1 MKKMYYIMV
10 LFSFMGYS
18 QFNPS
23 APWNANVPK
32 DQLNDYQ
39 KEVERATEYWKTHD
53 PNVKGSGFKPY
64 KRWET
69 NWASQLNPDGTIF
82 TPQQLWQAWEEKNNS
97 KRNRSANALALPP
110 SNWEPIG
117 PKQNAIDNTRSRG
130 RVNIIEVH
138 PTNPNIIYM
147 GTPAGGLWK
156 TINGGVNWLP
166 LTDELPQIGV
176 SGIAI
181 DYTNPDVIYIATGD
195 KDALDT
201 YSIGV
206 MKSINGGAT
215 WTTTGLSFTGIGTRA
230 GDLIIHPTNNQI
242 ILCAASTGLF
252 RTLDGGVT
260 WTNEQAGNFAQ
271 GSIRFKPTDPTVV
284 YATTDAS
291 FYKSTNTGDTF
302 TIITSGFG
310 IGQNA
315 ATGRRII
322 DVTAANPDCV
332 YVFSAQTQAFASA
345 LRGIFKST
353 NSGTTFTRVDNGTN
367 VLEADQAWYDF
378 AFCVS
383 QSNADRFFTGAL
395 NIWKSL
401 DGGVTTSR
409 VNQWNVKNASFTHAD
424 IHFLREIGG
433 KIYCGSDGG
442 IYVSTDNG
450 LTFTDIN
457 GDAQT
462 NQFYRIS
469 VAKQTSTRVSG
480 GAQDNGG
487 WSYFSNLWYGYHS
500 GDGMDSAISPVDS
513 NVVYGF
519 SQFGGNLNISYY
531 GGTSL
536 NTAVAAPTGEPQG
549 NWIVP
554 LKLNSQ
560 GEVYAGFTKLFKLV
574 NGAWVAQNSLVTG
587 AGNIDYIEIDPSND
601 NIIYVANG
609 TGLYKSTN
617 AGVTF
622 NLIYTSG
629 QAISS
634 VEVNN
639 LNNSIIYITQSGT
652 TGLVLK
658 SIDGGVTFNQIA
670 TGLPSIPK
678 NIIVHQGRNTN
689 NPLYVG
695 TELGVYYT
703 DDTMTTWQPFDTNL
717 PNSPVRDLEINLKD
731 SKLIAGTY
739 GRGVWQ
745 TNIPIQVPNTDLSFV
760 SLNSPTPTYS
770 CSSNTITPQI
780 SVKNEGLT
788 TITSVTSNYTLD
800 GTPYSNTWNGTILS
814 GQTQVIDLP
823 SIVTTKGAHKLEF
836 NTTASN
842 DAFYDNN
849 SGNGKFY
856 INDAGTIGAVNTFA
870 AVTDELIVQND
881 GNDGWKRGNRTTDAL
896 ATSGNTAY
904 LSNLSGN
911 YPDKIKSHLVSQC
924 YNLNNISNPQISFK
938 LAYSLEIN
946 WDIVYV
952 QYSTDFGATWSL
964 LGTSGAGWYNS
975 NRTPQTTGTDCNN
988 CPGGQWTGAN
998 TTMTTYTYPLSALST
1013 QSNVIFRIVFHSDDN
1028 TNDLGVKI
1036 DDFVISGVLSSDSFE
1051 MNQIEVY
1058 PNPSTG
1064 VFNLNLNNIDAK
1076 NVEIY
1081 DITGKLIKKMENKS
1095 ITQLTQI
1102 DLSNASNGIYF
1113 VKISTENDT
1122 VTKRIIKN

>member
-1 MKKMYYIMV
+1 MV
-10 LFSFMGYS
+10 LFSFIGYS
-18 QFNPS
+18 QYNPS
-23 APWNANVPK
+23 APWNVNVPK
-32 DQLNDYQ
+32 DQLTDFK

-53 PNVKGSGFKPY
+53 PTVKGSGHNPY

-69 NWASQLNPDGTIF
+69 NWASQLNADGTIF
-82 TPQQLWQAWEEKNNS
+82 TPQQLWQAWEEKNNA
-97 KRNRSANALALPP
+97 KRNRSASALALPP

-117 PKQNAIDNTRSRG
+117 PKQNALANTRSRG

-195 KDALDT
+195 KDAADT

-215 WTTTGLSFTGIGTRA
+215 WTTTGLTFTGTGTRA

-260 WTNEQAGNFAQ
+260 WTNEQAGDFAQ
-271 GSIRFKPTDPTVV
+271 GAIRFKPNDATIV
-284 YATTDAS
+284 YATTKTA
-291 FYKSTNTGDTF
+291 FYKSINTADTF
-302 TIITSGFG
+302 TTITSGFG

-315 ATGRRII
+315 NTGRRLI
-322 DVTAANPDCV
+322 DVTAANPDYV
-332 YVFSAQTQAFASA
+332 YVFSSTPANTY
-345 LRGIFKST
+345 RGIFKST
-353 NSGTTFTRVDNGTN
+353 NSGTTFTKVDNGTN
-367 VLEADQAWYDF
+367 VLEADQSWYDF
-378 AFCVS
+378 AFCAS
-383 QSNADRFFTGAL
+383 QSNADRIFTGVL

-401 DGGVTTSR
+401 DGGATVSK
-409 VNQWNVKNASFTHAD
+409 VNDWSVLNSTFTHAD

-469 VAKQTSTRVSG
+469 VSKQTSARVSG
-480 GAQDNGG
+480 GTQDNGG
-487 WSYFSNLWYGYHS
+487 WSYFNNLWYGYHAA
-500 GDGMDSAISPVDS
+500 DGMDSGISPVDS
-513 NVVYGF
+513 NTVYGF
-519 SQFGGNLNISYY
+519 SQYGQTLWISYY

-536 NTAVAAPTGEPQG
+536 NTTLGSPAGEPQG

-554 LKLNSQ
+554 MKLNSQ
-560 GEVYAGFTKLFKLV
+560 GDVYAGYSKLFKLV
-574 NGAWVAQNSLVTG
+574 NGAWVAQNAIATG
-587 AGNIDYIEIDPSND
+587 TGNIDYIEIDPSND
-601 NIIYVANG
+601 NIIYVTNG

-617 AGVTF
+617 AGAAFT
-622 NLIYTSG
+622 LLYTSS
-629 QAISS
+629 QVISS

-639 LNNSIIYITQSGT
+639 LNNSIIYITQDGIG
-652 TGLVLK
+652 GLVLK
-658 SIDGGVTFNQIA
+658 SIDGGVTFNQVA
-670 TGLPSIPK
+670 TGLPLAPK
-678 NIIVHQGRNTN
+678 NIVVHQGRNTD

-695 TELGVYYT
+695 TEIGVYYT

-717 PNSPVRDLEINLKD
+717 PNSPVKDLEINLED
-731 SKLIAGTY
+731 GKLIAGTY

-745 TNIPIQVPNTDLSFV
+745 TSIPIQVPNTDLSFV
-760 SLNSPTPTYS
+760 SLNSPTSTYA
-770 CSSNTITPQI
+770 CNSNTITPQI
-780 SVKNEGLT
+780 TVKNNGVS

-800 GTPYSNTWNGTILS
+800 ATPYSNTWNGTILA

-823 SIVTTKGAHKLEF
+823 SIVTTKGAHKLSF
-836 NTTASN
+836 NSTTTS
-842 DAFYDNN
+842 DAYPDNN
-849 SGNGKFY
+849 SGIGKFY
-856 INDAGTIGAVNTFA
+856 INDAGTIGAINTFA
-870 AVTDELIVQND
+870 NVTDELIVQND
-881 GNDGWKRGNRTTDAL
+881 GNDGWKRGNRNIDAL
-896 ATSGNTAY
+896 ATAGNVAY
-904 LSNLSGN
+904 LTNLSGS

-938 LAYSLEIN
+938 LAYSLEPD

-952 QYSTDFGATWSL
+952 QYTTDFGATWNL
-964 LGTSGAGWYNS
+964 LGTAGAGWYNS
-975 NRTPQTTGTDCNN
+975 SRTPLTSGTDCNN

-998 TTMTTYTYPLSALST
+998 TTMTTYTYPLSAFNT
-1013 QSNVIFRIVFHSDDN
+1013 QSNIIFRVVFHSDEN
-1028 TNDLGVKI
+1028 TVDLGVKI
-1036 DDFVISGVLSSDSFE
+1036 DDFVISGVLSSNSFE

-1064 VFNLNLNNIDAK
+1064 VFNLNLNNIEAK
-1076 NVEIY
+1076 TVEVY
-1081 DITGKLIKKMENKS
+1081 DVTGKIIKKIENKS